1 MHVNAGQTKEL
12 SPSNPLFC
20 SPPCSPAFH
29 PADPLITL
37 PPPTGPHPQVLYEGQ
52 EHCSRMVP
60 QERGIVDWGGAQD
73 AGETM
78 LLAALRPVGDAPLE
92 LTLFGA
98 WDAK

>member
-1 MHVNAGQTKEL
+1 
-12 SPSNPLFC
+12 
-20 SPPCSPAFH
+20 
-29 PADPLITL
+29 
-37 PPPTGPHPQVLYEGQ
+37 
-52 EHCSRMVP
+52 MVP

-73 AGETM
+73 AGETL